1 MLGPAAHIA
10 FASSRCPPAES
21 LSVTAQPLI
30 HFNDGTEA
38 RAVRW
43 RSESGATPPKR
54 VEIADDTMTADSA
67 FRLAS
72 EGVGLLWRSDFQN
85 ARQLLQAL
93 MRRVDRP
100 RKQKRKQAVPDA
112 APGAAFHRHRQA
124 QAQRAHTLSMLLIP
138 LEGDY
143 GIPLRRAPD
152 VRLACGEAWGG
163 PDGEASVVSLREL
176 LGLIGAHE
184 WRKKGVDVP
193 ALGAHIHPH
202 YGVFAPI
209 RNEYVKLVAQATL
222 PAQTLAFDIGT
233 GTGVLAAL
241 LAKRGVAKVIATE
254 NDARALAC
262 ARDNIRRLGLEAQV
276 EVVEADLFPEGR
288 APLIVCN
295 PPWIPSQPSA
305 PVERAVYDP
314 GSKMLRGFLA
324 GLAAHLE
331 PDGEG
336 WLILSDIAEHL
347 GLRTREEL
355 LALID
360 AAGLMVKSRSEARP
374 QHPKSQDASDPLHAA
389 RAAEVTSLWR
399 LVPH

>member
-1 MLGPAAHIA
+1 MALLCSGLWRIPRP
-10 FASSRCPPAES
+10 SRRLPAES
-21 LSVTAQPLI
+21 LSVTAHSLI
-30 HFNDGTEA
+30 HFNDGTED
-38 RAVRW
+38 RSVRW
-43 RSESGATPPKR
+43 RSESGAAPPKR
-54 VEIADDTMTADSA
+54 VVIADDTMTADSA
-67 FRLAS
+67 FRFAS

-100 RKQKRKQAVPDA
+100 RKPKRKQEKADA

-152 VRLACGEAWGG
+152 VRLTCSEAWGEA
-163 PDGEASVVSLREL
+163 DGEASVVSLREL

-241 LAKRGVAKVIATE
+241 LAKRGVARVVATG
-254 NDARALAC
+254 NGARARAGPATTSGGWGWRRRWRWWRPTSFRRV
-262 ARDNIRRLGLEAQV
+262 ARRWSSATRRGYRRSPALRSSA
-276 EVVEADLFPEGR
+276 R
-288 APLIVCN
+288 ST
-295 PPWIPSQPSA
+295 IP
-305 PVERAVYDP
+305 
-314 GSKMLRGFLA
+314 
-324 GLAAHLE
+324 
-331 PDGEG
+331 
-336 WLILSDIAEHL
+336 
-347 GLRTREEL
+347 
-355 LALID
+355 
-360 AAGLMVKSRSEARP
+360 AAGCCAVFSPGWRRISSRRV
-374 QHPKSQDASDPLHAA
+374 
-389 RAAEVTSLWR
+389 RAG
-399 LVPH
+399 